1 MEESSLR
8 FRARIGALK
17 WLGLVGLIGFGV
29 LLLITGGSLIT
40 ALKNPRNPQPVS
52 IQQLVDGSIG
62 TDQFVSFEGYAL
74 YEDGY
79 EEMENG
85 SVAATYYV
93 MLDEFTGYLVL
104 VQASSTRVVDRVSDY
119 VVLTGMTEKT
129 SFDLRDLVRS
139 DAGYYAEV
147 GYITTADLYVAEGE
161 KPADPAVQ
169 GFFTVLLAGGFLFSI
184 VPFFFPTTVFMPTP
198 PDMSSTTVPTKKKDA
213 GINATG
219 RFLQLKKMEPKI
231 VPGKKTRKFVK
242 SVANIVSFEGENM
255 MIYIHHVVR
264 YNFIPISKTH
274 WGVFLAPRTVSEIQQ
289 GVLLGWKDRPA
300 IEFRYPSKDNKEET
314 LLITFDHAIDQ
325 ADFVK
330 VLRGKGFRVGTG
342 IRGSSI

>member
-17 WLGLVGLIGFGV
+17 WLGLVGLIVFGV
-29 LLLITGGSLIT
+29 LLLITGGSLLT
-40 ALKNPRNPQPVS
+40 ALNNPRNPQPVS

-62 TDQFVSFEGYAL
+62 TNQFVSLEGYAL

-79 EEMENG
+79 EEVEDG
-85 SVAATYYV
+85 SVAATYYL
-93 MLDEFTGYLVL
+93 MLDEFNGYLVL
-104 VQASSTRVVDRVSDY
+104 VQASSMSVSDRTSDY
-119 VVLTGMTEKT
+119 IVLTGMTENT

-147 GYITTADLYVAEGE
+147 GYITTPDLYVAEGE

-169 GFFTVLLAGGFLFSI
+169 GFFTVLLAGGFIVSI
-184 VPFFFPTTVFMPTP
+184 VPFFFPTTVFMPKP
-198 PDMSSTTVPTKKKDA
+198 ADMSAMSVPTKKKDTD
-213 GINATG
+213 INATG

-231 VPGKKTRKFVK
+231 EPGKKTRKFVK
-242 SVANIVSFEGENM
+242 SVANIVSFEGEKM
-255 MIYIHHVVR
+255 MVYIHHVVR

-274 WGVFLAPRTVSEIQQ
+274 WGVFLAPSTVSEIQQ

-300 IEFRYPSKDNKEET
+300 VEFRFPLKNNKQET
-314 LLITFDHAIDQ
+314 LLITFNHAIDQ

-342 IRGSSI
+342 IGAASI